1 MKQLQKTT
9 KLNLV
14 RGLWEAWKRLGRRI
28 ADIQVR
34 GILILFYFVLLAP
47 FALAVR
53 WTSDPLGIKAERPHG
68 WQSMNHRE
76 SASIDEARRQF

>member
-1 MKQLQKTT
+1 MKQLQERRELKT
-9 KLNLV
+9 V

-34 GILILFYFVLLAP
+34 GILIFFYFVPLAP

-68 WQSMNHRE
+68 WQLMINRE